1 MKEDCVIHWEDYY
14 KILGVGPDAS
24 QEEIKEAYRDKVF
37 IFHSGRLA
45 GAPESARR
53 CAEEE
58 LKK

>member
-1 MKEDCVIHWEDYY
+1 MKEDYY

-24 QEEIKEAYRDKVF
+24 QEEIKEAYRGKVF
-37 IFHSGRLA
+37 IFHFDRLA

-53 CAEEE
+53 RAEEE